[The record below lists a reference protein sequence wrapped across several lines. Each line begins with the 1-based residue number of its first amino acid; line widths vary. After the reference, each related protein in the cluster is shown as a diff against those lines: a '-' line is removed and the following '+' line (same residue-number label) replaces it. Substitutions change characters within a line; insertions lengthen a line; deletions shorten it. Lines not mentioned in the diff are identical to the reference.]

1 MGTDLRKE
9 ILGMLETKSLTKAQV
24 NSIIHDEFQ
33 EMKNTL
39 HEMSGEIN
47 ESLDDDERT
56 IKIEYRDKG
65 TFVAQLQVADDILIF
80 NMHTDV
86 FCFDPKNE
94 IWKNEHILK
103 NSYNGYFGIINIYNF
118 LSDTF
123 KYTRTEDEGYLIARI
138 FVNREKMFFVE
149 GEGLDEFGVSAFG
162 KRALTEEIMIN
173 IIEKVIV
180 KTIGFDLYVP
190 PFSMIQRVNASQV
203 NTKIENSKIETGKR
217 FGFEL

>member
-24 NSIIHDEFQ
+24 YSIIHDEFQ

-80 NMHTDV
+80 N
-86 FCFDPKNE
+86 
-94 IWKNEHILK
+94 
-103 NSYNGYFGIINIYNF
+103 
-118 LSDTF
+118 
-123 KYTRTEDEGYLIARI
+123 
-138 FVNREKMFFVE
+138 
-149 GEGLDEFGVSAFG
+149 
-162 KRALTEEIMIN
+162 
-173 IIEKVIV
+173 
-180 KTIGFDLYVP
+180 
-190 PFSMIQRVNASQV
+190 
-203 NTKIENSKIETGKR
+203 
-217 FGFEL
+217 